1 MGKPVLA
8 SCALIH
14 PATVRIASF
23 NTWRVRTFTVRSQ
36 VLHLLKAR
44 SIGLKSGKHGG
55 SSCKKA
61 DLHAK
66 KLIELTAG
74 RPVATVAKTL
84 GLDEATVYRYV
95 RAFATLGVDQYLAH
109 EQPGYWG
116 LLTSAQWAHLC
127 QQVDA
132 TLYTDSQNVRDWLPR
147 TYQVHY
153 SRSGL
158 TALLYWMSYAHKLTT
173 RVPC

>member
-1 MGKPVLA
+1 M
-8 SCALIH
+8 
-14 PATVRIASF
+14 
-23 NTWRVRTFTVRSQ
+23 
-36 VLHLLKAR
+36 
-44 SIGLKSGKHGG
+44 
-55 SSCKKA
+55 
-61 DLHAK
+61 
-66 KLIELTAG
+66 
-74 RPVATVAKTL
+74 ATVAKTL

-95 RAFATLGVDQYLAH
+95 WAFGTLGVNQYLAH

-127 QQVDA
+127 QQVNA

-147 TYQVHY
+147 THRVHY

-158 TALLYWMSYAHKLTT
+158 TDLLYRMSYAHKLTT

>member
-1 MGKPVLA
+1 M
-8 SCALIH
+8 
-14 PATVRIASF
+14 
-23 NTWRVRTFTVRSQ
+23 RSQ

-95 RAFATLGVDQYLAH
+95 WAFGTLGVNQYLAH

-127 QQVDA
+127 Q
-132 TLYTDSQNVRDWLPR
+132 
-147 TYQVHY
+147 
-153 SRSGL
+153 
-158 TALLYWMSYAHKLTT
+158 
-173 RVPC
+173 